1 MNVKITT
8 LKLALV
14 AIGTAIAAFGL
25 DMAIYAGFGSATL
38 AVLWQGVSNVAN
50 ISIGLSALL
59 IALAII
65 TFCLFY
71 DRHQI
76 HIGTIVYQ
84 LIYSFC
90 LDFFAPYMRY
100 TASPYINFFIMIIG
114 LVIFTFGAALYSSAD
129 FGRGPYEALTFAIVH
144 RKAWQIR
151 NVRIALDIACVALGM
166 MLGGKAGFCTVATIL
181 LSGVFLQF
189 FVHRLKPLVNRII
202 K

>member
-38 AVLWQGVSNVAN
+38 AVLWQGISNVAN
-50 ISIGLSALL
+50 ISIGFSALL

-65 TFCLFY
+65 AFCLVY
-71 DRHQI
+71 DRRQI

-84 LIYSFC
+84 LVYSFC
-90 LDFFAPYMRY
+90 LDLFAPYMRY
-100 TASPYINFFIMIIG
+100 SASPYINFLIMIIG

-144 RKAWQIR
+144 KKSWQIR
-151 NVRIALDIACVALGM
+151 NVRIALDIACVVLGI
-166 MLGGKAGFCTVATIL
+166 MLGGKAGLCTVATIL
-181 LSGVFLQF
+181 LSGLMS
-189 FVHRLKPLVNRII
+189 
-202 K
+202 